1 MHRGSN
7 GYPAQALEEPR
18 KLKHYEILSR
28 IGEGGMGVVY
38 RARDTRLGRTVA
50 LKVLHQEL
58 AGDEERNK
66 RFEREARIISSMSHP
81 GIATVYDFDREGQT
95 AFFAMELV
103 EGSTLREL
111 LKRGPMPI
119 DQAIDCAVQIAE
131 ALVAAHREGIVHRD
145 LKPENVIAASS
156 GYYKVLDFGVA
167 RMEPAPSSRG
177 QSGTQIETLSWAT
190 SAGGLLGTIGYMSP
204 EQALAESLD
213 SRSDIFSFGSL
224 MYELTTGRPAFRG
237 NNAIATANAIVHEQH
252 VPMRS
257 HRPDAP
263 VGLQLIVDKCLAK
276 EPAERYQSAE
286 DLVNDLR
293 TLQLESLSGSR
304 SYRQL
309 LAHREAPSRKRR
321 RLAAVTAGA
330 VVVLAAVA
338 VAVVIFS
345 RREPPRPMPFGPQAS
360 PAFEALPAVA
370 LAERPRVI
378 VAFFENHTNDSSA
391 DWLGRGL
398 PEMLTT
404 DLSRTGELEVIAT
417 QRLYDL
423 AAVAGQGSDSPLDA
437 STVAELARWAG
448 ANIVI
453 SGSVFKLGEVF
464 RIDAQAYDTRTGTV
478 SVAHKVEGTDLFQ
491 MVNELT
497 AGLRRGLQLGTEVEG
512 GLQLAATSSEEAFR
526 FYTQARQHYDNLS
539 FDLAAERLERSLE
552 TDPEFALAR
561 LRLALS
567 HYALGDDEAAAE
579 QIEGLAAQAE
589 RLPEG
594 DRLLAQALNAFLIEE
609 DFDAGAAH
617 LEELIRKY
625 PNNGA
630 AWVLWARGLDDL
642 ADDPLAATHKLR
654 QAIEQDPN
662 NLPAIVAMA
671 DHLASF
677 GAIADAEI
685 ILNEAAER
693 HPEAAAE
700 LEQLIEAFGEPDPQ
714 P

>member
-58 AGDEERNK
+58 AGDEERSK
-66 RFEREARIISSMSHP
+66 RFEREARIVSSMSHP
-81 GIATVYDFDREGQT
+81 GIATVYDFDRDGQT

-119 DQAIDCAVQIAE
+119 DQAIDCAVQVSE
-131 ALVAAHREGIVHRD
+131 ALVAAHREGVVHRD

-167 RMEPAPSSRG
+167 RMEPAPSRG
-177 QSGTQIETLSWAT
+177 QSGTQLETLSWAT
-190 SAGGLLGTIGYMSP
+190 SAGGLLGTVGYMSP

-213 SRSDIFSFGSL
+213 ARSDIFSFGSM

-257 HRPDAP
+257 HRPEVP
-263 VGLQLIVDKCLAK
+263 VGLQLIIDKCLAK

-309 LAHREAPSRKRR
+309 LAHRDAPSRRKR
-321 RLAAVTAGA
+321 RLAAMTIGS

-338 VAVVIFS
+338 VAVVFFS
-345 RREPPRPMPFGPQAS
+345 RREPTRPMPLGPEAP
-360 PAFEALPAVA
+360 PAFRARPAVA
-370 LAERPRVI
+370 LEERPRVI
-378 VAFFENHTNDSSA
+378 VAFFENHTNDPSA

-423 AAVAGQGSDSPLDA
+423 AAAAGQGGDSPLDA
-437 STVAELARWAG
+437 STVAELARWAN

-453 SGSVFKLGEVF
+453 SGSVFKLGEIF

-497 AGLRRGLQLGTEVEG
+497 AGLRQGLQLGAGAKG

-552 TDPEFALAR
+552 TDPDFALAK

-567 HYALGDDEAAAE
+567 HYALGDHEAAAE
-579 QIEGLAAQAE
+579 QIEGLAAQAG

-617 LEELIRKY
+617 LEELLRKY

-662 NLPAIVAMA
+662 NLSAIVAMA
-671 DHLASF
+671 DHLARF

-685 ILNEAAER
+685 ILSEAAER

-700 LEQLIEAFGEPDPQ
+700 LEQLIDTIGEPDPQ